1 MNKKFIDLLKQIIK
15 EEVYAQLGGTREGMP
30 SSSTVSRPPMR
41 RAPRAPSK
49 SLEPMASSSNNS
61 VGSKSPEKTSSGNA
75 VNTKEIQ
82 NKISTEIVTGSD
94 FIKDF
99 ISIEDPKEMQ
109 DAYNSIKKLELP
121 GKVGALGQLKSG
133 NKLKLEWLRNRK

>member
-1 MNKKFIDLLKQIIK
+1 MNKKLIDLLKQIIK
-15 EEVYAQLGGTREGMP
+15 EEVYAQLGGTREEIP
-30 SSSTVSRPPMR
+30 SSSTVSRPPLR

-61 VGSKSPEKTSSGNA
+61 VGSKSPEKTSSGNE

-82 NKISTEIVTGSD
+82 DNISDEILKGSSSNL
-94 FIKDF
+94 IKDF
-99 ISIEDPKEMQ
+99 PSIEDPKEMQ
-109 DAYNSIKKLELP
+109 DAYNSIKELL

-133 NKLKLEWLRNRK
+133 NKLKLEWLLNRK